1 MPVLFSTRI
10 TSPYTLVSDDI
21 VELVLSHL
29 PHSPTQTDIA
39 TDSNSDL
46 VSGLDWSTRPAGE
59 ERLAIPWPTDT
70 VDVEPD
76 NSLPKRS
83 PKSLHTRGISS
94 KTRITSLDA
103 VRSAQSLISA
113 MRDVATRTDDDL
125 PLRQSQISVIRSVL
139 GQQFVFPD
147 EAAADE
153 GDICA
158 LPTVTREVYG
168 TVFSTATG
176 RNPAA
181 VAAPVVYQSTIQP
194 TGPPPITP
202 IPVAADPNPQPPFSF
217 TIVSTS
223 TTTATVSTTAT
234 TMTTVATTANSTV
247 TATTTLVST
256 STATVIS
263 SVSGTTTVTSIQ
275 TPTSTTTTTTTTCP
289 SQSPSTTT
297 STFTITDKQTSVS
310 TTTTTAFAP
319 TTLVITISL
328 PTAINTI
335 PLALAQYKQERM

>member
-39 TDSNSDL
+39 TDSNSDI

-202 IPVAADPNPQPPFSF
+202 IPVADPNPQPPFSF

-263 SVSGTTTVTSIQ
+263 GLRYDEFV
-275 TPTSTTTTTTTTCP
+275 
-289 SQSPSTTT
+289 
-297 STFTITDKQTSVS
+297 
-310 TTTTTAFAP
+310 
-319 TTLVITISL
+319 LL
-328 PTAINTI
+328 P
-335 PLALAQYKQERM
+335 KK

>member
-39 TDSNSDL
+39 TDSNSDI

-247 TATTTLVST
+247 TATTTLVFVHVNVYHRKQPK
-256 STATVIS
+256 ATEDQIKATLITNLS
-263 SVSGTTTVTSIQ
+263 EAAGTWAVLQFDAAT
-275 TPTSTTTTTTTTCP
+275 
-289 SQSPSTTT
+289 
-297 STFTITDKQTSVS
+297 
-310 TTTTTAFAP
+310 
-319 TTLVITISL
+319 
-328 PTAINTI
+328 NTI
-335 PLALAQYKQERM
+335 AGSAGEFATRLIARFTPFADAR

>member
-1 MPVLFSTRI
+1 MPILFSTHI
-10 TSPYTLVSDDI
+10 TSPYTLSSDDI

-29 PHSPTQTDIA
+29 PHSPTQMDFTSDASSDIA
-39 TDSNSDL
+39 
-46 VSGLDWSTRPAGE
+46 SGLDWATRPAGE

-70 VDVEPD
+70 IDVEPE

-168 TVFSTATG
+168 TVYSTAPG
-176 RNPAA
+176 RIVPG
-181 VAAPVVYQSTIQP
+181 PLIYQSTMP
-194 TGPPPITP
+194 
-202 IPVAADPNPQPPFSF
+202 
-217 TIVSTS
+217 
-223 TTTATVSTTAT
+223 
-234 TMTTVATTANSTV
+234 
-247 TATTTLVST
+247 
-256 STATVIS
+256 
-263 SVSGTTTVTSIQ
+263 
-275 TPTSTTTTTTTTCP
+275 
-289 SQSPSTTT
+289 
-297 STFTITDKQTSVS
+297 
-310 TTTTTAFAP
+310 P
-319 TTLVITISL
+319 TT
-328 PTAINTI
+328 P
-335 PLALAQYKQERM
+335 P

>member
-39 TDSNSDL
+39 TDSNSDI

-202 IPVAADPNPQPPFSF
+202 IPVADPNPQPPNNGQLDGYSHNYIGKHVYGHCD
-217 TIVSTS
+217 IVSEWNNHCYIDS
-223 TTTATVSTTAT
+223 N
-234 TMTTVATTANSTV
+234 ANV
-247 TATTTLVST
+247 DHHNNNY
-256 STATVIS
+256 IM
-263 SVSGTTTVTSIQ
+263 SIPVPINHHVYIYNYR
-275 TPTSTTTTTTTTCP
+275 PTD
-289 SQSPSTTT
+289 
-297 STFTITDKQTSVS
+297 I
-310 TTTTTAFAP
+310 
-319 TTLVITISL
+319 
-328 PTAINTI
+328 
-335 PLALAQYKQERM
+335 